1 VSIIKEYLG
10 LENLYESP
18 STPVVGAHVG
28 PDVIGIGIFIT
39 DKDDFNIIGSNV

>member
-1 VSIIKEYLG
+1 MIKENLG

-28 PDVIGIGIFIT
+28 PDVIGIGIFIG
-39 DKDDFNIIGSNV
+39 DHLEVGRKN